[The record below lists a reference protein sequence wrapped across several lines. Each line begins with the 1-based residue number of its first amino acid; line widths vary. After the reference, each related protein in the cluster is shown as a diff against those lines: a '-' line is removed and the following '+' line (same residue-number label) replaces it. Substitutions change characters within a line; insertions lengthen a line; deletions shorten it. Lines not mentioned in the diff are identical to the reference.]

1 LTAAPLEEDVG
12 AATASKGRAA
22 RAIALALVA
31 LAALPVAA
39 GAAVPEVGQTVVRR
53 GPGIA
58 TDLYAFG
65 GGVDIQADVDG
76 DLLAGGGRVVTGKQV
91 LGNVIVAAGSIQVA
105 GHVVRSVRAAGGAI
119 TISGHVGRNLSL
131 AGGSVVITPEARI
144 DGRARVAG
152 GEVRVAG
159 VITRKLHAVAAV
171 IVLAGEIQGDV
182 DLVAQEIEVLP
193 TASIKGNLTYWSPRD
208 ARIDPKAKIQGT
220 VTHNLP
226 ELPRTIARTGTALF
240 TVQRILFM
248 MGLMVLGIA
257 LYLLF
262 PGFTVLASRTIGSD
276 PIKSLALGVLLATA
290 VPVAAIL
297 SMLTILGIPLG
308 LIIFVIYSVALLAG
322 FLLTAF
328 HLGDVGAHA
337 LLRKGA
343 RSRPVRVAF
352 LVAALAVLLLARQ
365 VPYVGGAVVVVAVLV
380 GLGALS
386 VHVWRHWGDPESPAR
401 RRRAVR

>member
-1 LTAAPLEEDVG
+1 MAAQLEEEVL
-12 AATASKGRAA
+12 AAACRGRAA
-22 RAIALALVA
+22 RAVALALVA
-31 LAALPVAA
+31 LAALPVPAAAA
-39 GAAVPEVGQTVVRR
+39 GPEVGQAMVRR
-53 GPGIA
+53 GPGVA

-76 DLLAGGGRVVTGKQV
+76 DLVAGGGRVVTGKQV
-91 LGNVIVAAGSIQVA
+91 LGNLIVAAGSVQVA
-105 GHVVRSVRAAGGAI
+105 GHVARSVRAAGGAI

-131 AGGSVVITPEARI
+131 AGGSVVLTPEARI

-171 IVLAGEIQGDV
+171 IVLAGEVQGDV

-193 TASIKGNLTYWSPRD
+193 TARITGNLTYWSPRD
-208 ARIDPKAKIQGT
+208 ARIDPKATIQGT

-226 ELPRTIARTGTALF
+226 ELPRKVARTGTALV
-240 TVQRILFM
+240 TIQRILFM

-262 PGFTVLASRTIGSD
+262 PAFTVLASRTIGSD
-276 PIKSLALGVLLATA
+276 PVKSLALGVLLATA
-290 VPVAAIL
+290 VPVVAIL

-308 LIIFVIYSVALLAG
+308 LIIFVAYSVALLTG

-337 LLRKGA
+337 LVRKGA
-343 RSRPVRVAF
+343 RSRPVRAAF
-352 LVAALAVLLLARQ
+352 LVMALAVLLLARR
-365 VPYVGGAVVVVAVLV
+365 VPYVGGVVVVAAVLL

-386 VHVWRHWGDPESPAR
+386 VHIWRHWGDPESRAR
-401 RRRAVR
+401 RTGAGR